1 MVRSDH
7 SGATMAGVLVRSD
20 RRYRFAQRPEDLWPV
35 LTRTGDY
42 RTWWPWL
49 RRFDGDGFEAGEAW
63 TCVVQPPLP
72 YSLRF
77 RVVLDGVDPC
87 RLVTATIDGDIVG
100 EARLELTATADGSEV
115 RLVSHLAPE
124 HPLLRAIARVAR
136 PVAQLG
142 HDWVL
147 DTGLRQFRS
156 RALRG

>member
-1 MVRSDH
+1 MD
-7 SGATMAGVLVRSD
+7 VRSD
-20 RRYRFAQRPEDLWPV
+20 RRYRFEVPPGVLWPA
-35 LTRTGDY
+35 LTRVDQY

-49 RRFDGDGFEAGEAW
+49 RGFEGAAFGPGARW

-77 RVVLDGVDPC
+77 TIALEEVVPE
-87 RLVTATIDGDIVG
+87 RLATAVIDGDITGTARLEVAALEDG
-100 EARLELTATADGSEV
+100 SEARL
-115 RLVSHLAPE
+115 VSALAPAN
-124 HPLLRAIARVAR
+124 PLLRAIAAVAR

-156 RALRG
+156 RALDGRGA

>member
-1 MVRSDH
+1 
-7 SGATMAGVLVRSD
+7 MAGVQVRSD
-20 RRYRFAQRPEDLWPV
+20 RRYRFSVGPDDLWSAF
-35 LTRTGDY
+35 TRVDDY
-42 RTWWPWL
+42 RSWWPWL
-49 RRFDGDGFEAGEAW
+49 RRFDAVAFEPGAAW

-77 RVVLDGVDPC
+77 RILLDEVDPC
-87 RLVTATIDGDIVG
+87 RLATATIDWDIVG
-100 EARLELTATADGSEV
+100 QARLEVTATDTGSEA

-124 HPLLRAIARVAR
+124 NAVLRAIARVAR

-156 RALRG
+156 RALP